1 MGSCRYRRSCEDIRQ
16 ELNVGL
22 SLDRMWLPF
31 ASTYATGMTAAES
44 DPLRQRTD
52 QTCSTTRCMR
62 CLKHTHTRWHSTHDL
77 YCLPNLWHF
86 HRKRWTWSRTWT
98 RWAASTPSEYSGTW
112 AAGRTSQLST
122 VTSCHCVM
130 RCRTR
135 LTITGGSG
143 MSLYIDSCSRLSTV
157 SVVSIQLDW
166 H

>member
-98 RWAASTPSEYSGTW
+98 RWAVSTPSEYSGTS

-122 VTSCHCVM
+122 VTSWEPLCD
-130 RCRTR
+130 
-135 LTITGGSG
+135 G
-143 MSLYIDSCSRLSTV
+143 LSHPPHENWGV
-157 SVVSIQLDW
+157 GDEFVY
-166 H
+166 